1 MRSSKETKIWNTI
14 CTLLVLLAGVVRLLA
29 QRNRQFSYNGFIFML
44 FTLAISIWIYQ
55 LRRRLLQPHVRRNL
69 MGIAA
74 MMLFWMALRT
84 VKYEFLPNGH
94 FTVRYAWYLFYV
106 PLVLIPL
113 WMFLS
118 VLYIGRPH
126 ERAISRWWNLLYLP
140 AVILILGVLTNDFHQ
155 RAFYFPDGLAQW
167 SNSDY
172 TYGSV
177 YYGVVVWMAAL
188 FIAIMAIV
196 FVRCAVPG
204 NRKKIWV
211 PMIPFSVG
219 IIYTLLYVLK
229 IDNILIKMLNLPEIG
244 CFLFA
249 AFMEGLI
256 VVHLFPSNDN
266 YSDFWNASSIGAGI
280 MDESG
285 VIHYQSEHSILVREE
300 QIREAEH
307 QAIFLENGRI
317 ALRSHRIQGGFCY
330 WIKDISEINDLNQ
343 KLADMGN
350 ILIEENAML
359 EAENEMTEERT
370 RIRQQNAL
378 YDGIAKKVSPQ
389 LDKIS
394 KLLDVME
401 REDKSFVNNMK
412 YACILNA
419 YVKRCSNLILLS
431 HQNNYIDIAE
441 LCLAISESLE
451 YVRLYGVKAHGIY
464 QGEGRFLG
472 ERILFVY
479 ELFET
484 VLESVIPGANALLV
498 NMDIHKDVL
507 SLQMEIDAPG
517 DILPQNIL
525 KEKIA
530 YFEGVLNIEIEQ
542 QTEYISF
549 VLPAG
554 GESI

>member
-126 ERAISRWWNLLYLP
+126 ERA
-140 AVILILGVLTNDFHQ
+140 
-155 RAFYFPDGLAQW
+155 FYFPNGLAQW

-172 TYGSV
+172 TYGFV

-196 FVRCAVPG
+196 FVRCAVPD
-204 NRKKIWV
+204 NRKKIWI

-244 CFLFA
+244 
-249 AFMEGLI
+249 
-256 VVHLFPSNDN
+256 
-266 YSDFWNASSIGAGI
+266 
-280 MDESG
+280 
-285 VIHYQSEHSILVREE
+285 
-300 QIREAEH
+300 
-307 QAIFLENGRI
+307 
-317 ALRSHRIQGGFCY
+317 
-330 WIKDISEINDLNQ
+330 
-343 KLADMGN
+343 
-350 ILIEENAML
+350 
-359 EAENEMTEERT
+359 
-370 RIRQQNAL
+370 
-378 YDGIAKKVSPQ
+378 
-389 LDKIS
+389 
-394 KLLDVME
+394 
-401 REDKSFVNNMK
+401 
-412 YACILNA
+412 
-419 YVKRCSNLILLS
+419 
-431 HQNNYIDIAE
+431 
-441 LCLAISESLE
+441 
-451 YVRLYGVKAHGIY
+451 
-464 QGEGRFLG
+464 
-472 ERILFVY
+472 
-479 ELFET
+479 
-484 VLESVIPGANALLV
+484 
-498 NMDIHKDVL
+498 
-507 SLQMEIDAPG
+507 
-517 DILPQNIL
+517 
-525 KEKIA
+525 
-530 YFEGVLNIEIEQ
+530 
-542 QTEYISF
+542 
-549 VLPAG
+549 
-554 GESI
+554 